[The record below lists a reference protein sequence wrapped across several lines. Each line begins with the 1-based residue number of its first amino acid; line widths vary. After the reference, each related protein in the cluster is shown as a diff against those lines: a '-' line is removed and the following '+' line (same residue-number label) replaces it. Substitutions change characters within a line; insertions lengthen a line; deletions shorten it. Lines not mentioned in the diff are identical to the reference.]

1 MWFLSINE
9 WNSVSS
15 VKLQGQLE
23 EAVDERTKLVISVLN
38 SGENQ
43 VAKSFELF
51 DVKCMYLQAEKVNMG
66 LFIFWKGF
74 ETVLGV
80 PDKTVIPEASS
91 LAVLT
96 EMYHLRSM
104 GAVGCVQ

>member
-1 MWFLSINE
+1 MN
-9 WNSVSS
+9 S

-23 EAVDERTKLVISVLN
+23 EAVDERTKMIISIFLN

-66 LFIFWKGF
+66 LLIFWKGF

-80 PDKTVIPEASS
+80 SDKIVIPEASS
-91 LAVLT
+91 LVLLT

-104 GAVGCVQ
+104 EGCWMCPV